1 MAFFLA
7 ARPNQHL
14 RLMGNL
20 IYWNITQKNYTT
32 NLFIMNLY
40 QLQLLIVFT
49 FLVFTVIAC
58 NDEIELVEVNEYIY
72 TGSFSGEGSKGLQV
86 FEFDRVTGI
95 LTEIQVVDDRA
106 GSNFQAIHP
115 NGEVLYSVSDDR
127 FDDEEPYGTISAYR
141 IDRETGFLELMNEQS
156 VQGRGTAHVS
166 VDPLGNFVYV
176 SNYSEGNLAVYQ
188 VYDDG
193 SLSEAVDI
201 VQHEGSSVNTNRQR
215 APHVHSIIPSD
226 DGRFIY
232 VSDLGIDKIK
242 IYEVDRESGE
252 LSPASVPYFENEP
265 GSGPRHFTFH
275 PNGEFAYSAEELSV
289 TVAVLSVD
297 PETGAL
303 EQVQRL
309 SLLPD
314 GVEPD
319 ASISAAD
326 IHTSPDGR
334 FLYASVRGE
343 DLISIFS
350 IEPETGLLDVVG
362 YESAIGGHPRNFMVD
377 EKGEF
382 LLIAN
387 RDNDHV
393 VVFRRD
399 QETGE
404 IEFTGIETE
413 VPVAVCVTQLIVE

>member
-1 MAFFLA
+1 M
-7 ARPNQHL
+7 
-14 RLMGNL
+14 
-20 IYWNITQKNYTT
+20 T
-32 NLFIMNLY
+32 NLKFMNPIQLY
-40 QLQLLIVFT
+40 LLTAVI
-49 FLVFTVIAC
+49 FLIFALTAC
-58 NDEIELVEVNEYIY
+58 NDEIELVEMNEYIY

-86 FEFDRVTGI
+86 FEFDRVTGM
-95 LTEIQVVDDRA
+95 LTEIQVIDDRA
-106 GSNFQAIHP
+106 GPNFQAIHP
-115 NGEVLYSVSDDR
+115 NGEMLYSVSDDR

-141 IDRETGFLELMNEQS
+141 IDRETGMLELMNEQS

-166 VDPLGNFVYV
+166 VDPLGDFVYV
-176 SNYSEGNLAVYQ
+176 SNYSEGNLAVYR
-188 VYDDG
+188 VYEDG
-193 SLSEAVDI
+193 SLSEAVEL
-201 VQHEGSSVNTNRQR
+201 VQHEGSSVNPNRQR
-215 APHVHSIIPSD
+215 APHVHSIIPSE

-232 VSDLGIDKIK
+232 VSDLGIDKIV
-242 IYEVDRESGE
+242 IYEVDRETGE
-252 LSPASVPYFENEP
+252 LSPAETPYFENEP

-297 PETGAL
+297 PKTGAL

-309 SLLPD
+309 SLLPEGMESD
-314 GVEPD
+314 E
-319 ASISAAD
+319 SMSAAD
-326 IHTSPDGR
+326 IHSSPDGR

-350 IEPETGLLDVVG
+350 IDPETGLLDMVG
-362 YESAIGGHPRNFMVD
+362 HESTIGGHPRNFMVD

>member
-1 MAFFLA
+1 M
-7 ARPNQHL
+7 
-14 RLMGNL
+14 
-20 IYWNITQKNYTT
+20 T
-32 NLFIMNLY
+32 NLKFMNPIQLY
-40 QLQLLIVFT
+40 LLTAVI
-49 FLVFTVIAC
+49 FLIFALTAC
-58 NDEIELVEVNEYIY
+58 NDEIELVEMNEYIY

-86 FEFDRVTGI
+86 FEFDRVTGM
-95 LTEIQVVDDRA
+95 LTEIQVIDDRA
-106 GSNFQAIHP
+106 GPNFQAIHP
-115 NGEVLYSVSDDR
+115 NGEMLYSVSDDR

-141 IDRETGFLELMNEQS
+141 IDRETGMLELMNEQS

-166 VDPLGNFVYV
+166 VDPLGDFVYV
-176 SNYSEGNLAVYQ
+176 SNYSEGNLVVYQ
-188 VYDDG
+188 VYEDG
-193 SLSEAVDI
+193 SLSEAVEL
-201 VQHEGSSVNTNRQR
+201 VQHEGSSVNPNRQR
-215 APHVHSIIPSD
+215 APHVHSIIPSE

-232 VSDLGIDKIK
+232 VSDLGIDKIV
-242 IYEVDRESGE
+242 IYEVDRETGE
-252 LSPASVPYFENEP
+252 LSPAETPYFENEP

-297 PETGAL
+297 PKTGAL

-309 SLLPD
+309 SLLPEGMESD
-314 GVEPD
+314 E
-319 ASISAAD
+319 SMSAAD

-350 IEPETGLLDVVG
+350 IDPETGLLDMVG
-362 YESAIGGHPRNFMVD
+362 HESTIGGHPRNFMVD

>member
-1 MAFFLA
+1 MTNLNIMHPIQLYLITAVFFLIFA
-7 ARPNQHL
+7 L
-14 RLMGNL
+14 
-20 IYWNITQKNYTT
+20 T
-32 NLFIMNLY
+32 
-40 QLQLLIVFT
+40 
-49 FLVFTVIAC
+49 AC
-58 NDEIELVEVNEYIY
+58 NDEIELVEINEYIY

-86 FEFDRVTGI
+86 FEFDRVTGM
-95 LTEIQVVDDRA
+95 LTEIQVIDDRA
-106 GSNFQAIHP
+106 GPNFQAIHP
-115 NGEVLYSVSDDR
+115 NGEILYSVSDDR
-127 FDDEEPYGTISAYR
+127 FNDEEPYGTVSTYR
-141 IDRETGFLELMNEQS
+141 IDRETGMLELMNEQS

-166 VDPLGNFVYV
+166 VDPLGDFVYV

-188 VYDDG
+188 VYEDG
-193 SLSEAVDI
+193 SLSEAVEL
-201 VQHEGSSVNTNRQR
+201 VQHEGSSVNPNRQR

-232 VSDLGIDKIK
+232 VSDLGIDKIM
-242 IYEVDRESGE
+242 IYEVDRETGE
-252 LSPASVPYFENEP
+252 LSPAETPYFENEP

-275 PNGEFAYSAEELSV
+275 PNGEYAYSAEELSV

-314 GVEPD
+314 GMEADP
-319 ASISAAD
+319 SMSAAD

-350 IEPETGLLDVVG
+350 IDPETGLLDVVG
-362 YESAIGGHPRNFMVD
+362 HESTIGGHPRNFMVD
-377 EKGEF
+377 GKGEF

-393 VVFRRD
+393 LVFRRD

-404 IEFTGIETE
+404 IEFTGIEAE
-413 VPVAVCVTQLIVE
+413 VPVAVCVTQIIVE